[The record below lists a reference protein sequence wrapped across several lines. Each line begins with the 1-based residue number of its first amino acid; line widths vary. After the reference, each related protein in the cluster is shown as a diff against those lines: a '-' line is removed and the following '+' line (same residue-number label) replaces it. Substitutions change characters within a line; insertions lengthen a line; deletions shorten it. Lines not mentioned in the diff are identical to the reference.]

1 MTLDRFYPIF
11 DTPEWLARTLPLG
24 VRLVQLRMKDKAEDE
39 LRAAIA
45 TARDLCRKHEAVL
58 VVNDYWQLAIEL
70 GCDWVHLGQEDLD
83 TADIPAIR
91 KARIKIGVST
101 HDHQELDRALSL
113 EPDYIAFGPIYDTTA
128 KDLPFAPQGVE
139 RLKLWREL
147 AGGYPLVAIGGITLE
162 RAPDLLKAGADSVA
176 VISDVLAAPDPEARA
191 RAFIEATRA
200 FA

>member
-1 MTLDRFYPIF
+1 MLDPFYVLV
-11 DTPEWLARTLPLG
+11 DSSDWLARLLPSG
-24 VRLVQLRMKDKAEDE
+24 VRAAQLRIKDAAPEKLKAEIE
-39 LRAAIA
+39 RASA
-45 TARDLCRKHEAVL
+45 LCDRHGAQLVINDHWQEAM
-58 VVNDYWQLAIEL
+58 DA
-70 GCDWVHLGQEDLD
+70 GCDYVHLGQQDLD
-83 TADIPAIR
+83 HADIHALR
-91 KARIKIGVST
+91 RAGVRFGVST

-113 EPDYIAFGPIYDTTA
+113 EPDYIAFGPIYDTVG
-128 KDLPFAPQGVE
+128 KDLPFAPQGLE